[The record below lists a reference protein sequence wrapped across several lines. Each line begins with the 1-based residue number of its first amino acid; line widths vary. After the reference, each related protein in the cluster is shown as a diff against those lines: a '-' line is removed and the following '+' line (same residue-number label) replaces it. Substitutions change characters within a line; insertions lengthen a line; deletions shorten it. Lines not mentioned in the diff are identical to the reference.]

1 MCVCCE
7 VWCVV
12 VQCGV
17 VRLVCQVSAPLSC
30 AKHLEPWLG
39 SSDGSERERG
49 STLLVDLLNA
59 YQTEHYSTEVSHVPA
74 ACPQT
79 QWDGC
84 GLFLSCVPP
93 QETGGLDILGHLLGR
108 LVPRATD
115 PQLAV
120 RHAALHC
127 IQVCLR
133 LGTCEQG
140 GWGRWDER
148 SVLWCECEC
157 GECVVFW
164 CEC

>member
-1 MCVCCE
+1 MP
-7 VWCVV
+7 
-12 VQCGV
+12 
-17 VRLVCQVSAPLSC
+17 PLLC

-59 YQTEHYSTEVSHVPA
+59 YQTQHYSTEVSHVPA
-74 ACPQT
+74 ACTQT
-79 QWDGC
+79 QCDGC
-84 GLFLSCVPP
+84 GLILSCVPP

-115 PQLAV
+115 PLLAV

-140 GWGRWDER
+140 VWGRWDER
-148 SVLWCECEC
+148 SCCGVSVSVVNVWCF
-157 GECVVFW
+157 GVSANL
-164 CEC
+164 